1 LNVDAF
7 LAIRTEISNLNQQV
21 REAFTTWRQHPFRLH
36 AVFIHSGGAATG
48 HYWVYIYDHEKE
60 LWRKYND
67 ETVTTITNTN
77 EIFANPW
84 NDTAARY
91 TEARGPPNPYLLVY
105 IDQNKVKELSES
117 VKREII
123 YPPPDEPPPM
133 PARNQGPQSQ
143 MDAMPP
149 FLSAEGDVELLEY
162 ADHGKGGEHGPSPE
176 ATALNLGA
184 DATFDVASQPV
195 QRNETLYYS
204 EAEKPGKQGDWD
216 DQELTANSKI
226 DW

>member
-1 LNVDAF
+1 VRA
-7 LAIRTEISNLNQQV
+7 EISQLNQQI
-21 REAFTTWRQHPFRLH
+21 REAFIPWREHPFRLH
-36 AVFIHSGGAATG
+36 AVFIHRGGAGSG

-67 ETVTTITNTN
+67 EEVTTVTNTN

-91 TEARGPPNPYLLVY
+91 TDAHGPPNPYLLVY
-105 IDQNKVKELSES
+105 IDQNRIEELSES

-149 FLSAEGDVELLEY
+149 LIGEEDVEMLEY
-162 ADHGKGGEHGPSPE
+162 ANHGNGGEHASFSQD
-176 ATALNLGA
+176 TALHLGA
-184 DATFDVASQPV
+184 DAQFDVATQPIK
-195 QRNETLYYS
+195 RNETLYYP
-204 EAEKPGKQGDWD
+204 EADKPGKKGDWD
-216 DQELTANSKI
+216 DRELTANSKI